1 MIASYT
7 LLSWCSSTSSNKTV
21 MSISPSGRYNL
32 VAKEPKY
39 YILAEGYFSKI
50 MPLTLHIDKKLQFKD
65 GDTGFMLPFGGPNIV
80 IELNNFIMEP

>member
-1 MIASYT
+1 M
-7 LLSWCSSTSSNKTV
+7 SSNNTV

-50 MPLTLHIDKKLQFKD
+50 MPLTLHINTKLQFKD
-65 GDTGFMLPFGGPNIV
+65 GNTSLMFPFGGPNVV
-80 IELNNFIMEP
+80 IELNNFVVEP